1 MRKIFTFSFLT
12 VVFVLLSGPVLAG
25 KVEVCEAI
33 KHDPEYKGLYGL
45 CNAYWNA
52 DEEGREDILRN
63 FEKKAGPGGPTMP
76 GLEPEAACPCWLG
89 GENLYPVELAYLPQ
103 DSQVAGAFAIARYEF
118 GAVQYVVQPNF
129 CAYVNNTGGDYQA
142 SVILTTTDEEDAICV
157 EDMVEMIARDF

>member
-12 VVFVLLSGPVLAG
+12 AVFVLLSGPALAG

-52 DEEGREDILRN
+52 DEEGREAILRN
-63 FEKKAGPGGPTMP
+63 FEKKAGPDGPSMP

-89 GENLYPVELAYLPQ
+89 GENLYPVELGYLPTDAEAS
-103 DSQVAGAFAIARYEF
+103 DSLTIARYEF
-118 GAVQYVVQPNF
+118 GTVQYVIQPNF
-129 CAYVNNTGGDYQA
+129 CAYINNTGGDYQA
-142 SVILTTTDEEDAICV
+142 LVALDTDDEEDAACV